1 MESVKTGKTNKV
13 GKNTEMAHTKT
24 NKETHFKQVSAITNR
39 IRSIGGIFTKIAKK
53 VRELVKKHP
62 KKSSA
67 ALVVLTP
74 VACKRAKELD
84 DKVQDKSK
92 QAEKENK
99 INWWKYSGLTIATSL
114 LLAACSAGDI
124 DKQIELEQEK
134 QKTEQEKKEAE
145 NARDRA
151 NKSEIE
157 LEQERQ
163 KTNKSGIELANSQIK
178 AEQER
183 QKTEQEKQKAN
194 KSEIELEQQK
204 QKTINTQRDLIKE
217 QKDFIKETEQNCQE
231 KHGQLFIKRARIKTG
246 ITTGIAI
253 EIEAECKTPKPTK
266 TNQTPIQPK
275 HLPNSK
281 HPHSQRGSKA
291 QELIAYLLFEQKD
304 FIIETEQKCQEK
316 HNQFFIKKAGIK
328 GGAIEVEAEC
338 KTPKPTK
345 TNQTP
350 IQPKHL
356 PNSKQPHS
364 QRGSKA
370 QELIAYLQKELES
383 LPYSQKAIAKQVDFY
398 KPSSI
403 AYLELDP
410 RDFKVTEEWQNE
422 NLKIRSKA
430 QAKMLEMRKPQANL
444 SPSQSFLF
452 VQRIFADINKEIEA
466 AANTEKKAEKV
477 GYGYSKRV

>member
-1 MESVKTGKTNKV
+1 MESVKTGRTNKV
-13 GKNTEMAHTKT
+13 GKNAETANTKA
-24 NKETHFKQVSAITNR
+24 NKETHFKQMSAITNTL
-39 IRSIGGIFTKIAKK
+39 RSIGGIFTKIAKK

-62 KKSSA
+62 KKSNV
-67 ALVVLTP
+67 ALVVLTH

-92 QAEKENK
+92 QAEKENQ

-114 LLAACSAGDI
+114 LLAACSTGDI

-134 QKTEQEKKEAE
+134 QK
-145 NARDRA
+145 A
-151 NKSEIE
+151 NKSGIE

-163 KTNKSGIELANSQIK
+163 KTEQEKQKANKSGIELEQERQKTEQEKQKANKSGIEL
-178 AEQER
+178 EQER

-231 KHGQLFIKRARIKTG
+231 KHGQLFIKKARIKTG

-253 EIEAECKTPKPTK
+253 EI
-266 TNQTPIQPK
+266 
-275 HLPNSK
+275 
-281 HPHSQRGSKA
+281 
-291 QELIAYLLFEQKD
+291 
-304 FIIETEQKCQEK
+304 
-316 HNQFFIKKAGIK
+316 
-328 GGAIEVEAEC
+328 EAEC

-383 LPYSQKAIAKQVDFY
+383 LPYSQKAIAKQVNFLQTEFY
-398 KPSSI
+398 
-403 AYLELDP
+403 
-410 RDFKVTEEWQNE
+410 R
-422 NLKIRSKA
+422 
-430 QAKMLEMRKPQANL
+430 
-444 SPSQSFLF
+444 LF
-452 VQRIFADINKEIEA
+452 R
-466 AANTEKKAEKV
+466 T
-477 GYGYSKRV
+477 RP

>member
-1 MESVKTGKTNKV
+1 M
-13 GKNTEMAHTKT
+13 
-24 NKETHFKQVSAITNR
+24 
-39 IRSIGGIFTKIAKK
+39 IRSIGGFFTKIMKR

-62 KKSSA
+62 KKSKA
-67 ALVVLTP
+67 ALVVLTH

-92 QAEKENK
+92 QAEKENQ

-114 LLAACSAGDI
+114 LLAACNAGDI

-134 QKTEQEKKEAE
+134 QE
-145 NARDRA
+145 A
-151 NKSEIE
+151 NKSGIE
-157 LEQERQ
+157 LEQERQKTNKSGIELEQQRQKTEQEKQ

-281 HPHSQRGSKA
+281 
-291 QELIAYLLFEQKD
+291 
-304 FIIETEQKCQEK
+304 
-316 HNQFFIKKAGIK
+316 
-328 GGAIEVEAEC
+328 
-338 KTPKPTK
+338 
-345 TNQTP
+345 
-350 IQPKHL
+350 QPR
-356 PNSKQPHS
+356 S

-398 KPSSI
+398 RPSSI

-410 RDFKVTEEWQNE
+410 RDFKVTEEWQKE

-430 QAKMLEMRKPQANL
+430 QAKMLEMRHLKPDPQAHL
-444 SPSQSFLF
+444 STSQSLLL
-452 VQRIFADINKEIEA
+452 VQKIFADVNKEIKVV
-466 AANTEKKAEKV
+466 ANTEKKAEKV

>member
-13 GKNTEMAHTKT
+13 GKNTEMANTKT
-24 NKETHFKQVSAITNR
+24 NKEAHFKQANAITNTL
-39 IRSIGGIFTKIAKK
+39 RSIGGFFTKIMNR
-53 VRELVKKHP
+53 VRGLVKKHP
-62 KKSSA
+62 KKSKV
-67 ALVVLTP
+67 ALVVLTH

-92 QAEKENK
+92 QAEKENQ
-99 INWWKYSGLTIATSL
+99 INWWKYSGLTIAASL
-114 LLAACSAGDI
+114 LLAACSVGDI
-124 DKQIELEQEK
+124 DKQIEL
-134 QKTEQEKKEAE
+134 EQEKKEAE

-151 NKSEIE
+151 NKSGIE

-231 KHGQLFIKRARIKTG
+231 KHGQLFIKKARITTG
-246 ITTGIAI
+246 VTTGIAI

-281 HPHSQRGSKA
+281 
-291 QELIAYLLFEQKD
+291 
-304 FIIETEQKCQEK
+304 
-316 HNQFFIKKAGIK
+316 
-328 GGAIEVEAEC
+328 
-338 KTPKPTK
+338 
-345 TNQTP
+345 
-350 IQPKHL
+350 QPR
-356 PNSKQPHS
+356 S

-383 LPYSQKAIAKQVDFY
+383 LPYSQKAIAKQVNFY
-398 KPSSI
+398 RPSSI

-410 RDFKVTEEWQNE
+410 RDFNVTEEWQKE

-430 QAKMLEMRKPQANL
+430 QAKMLEMRDLKPDLQAHL
-444 SPSQSFLF
+444 STSQSLLF
-452 VQRIFADINKEIEA
+452 VQKIFADINKEIKVV
-466 AANTEKKAEKV
+466 ANTEKKAEKA

>member
-1 MESVKTGKTNKV
+1 MKLVKTGKTNKV
-13 GKNTEMAHTKT
+13 GKNTEVANTKT
-24 NKETHFKQVSAITNR
+24 NKETHFKQVSTIINTL
-39 IRSIGGIFTKIAKK
+39 RSIGGIFTKIMKK

-62 KKSSA
+62 KKSKV
-67 ALVVLTP
+67 ALVALTH

-92 QAEKENK
+92 QAEKENQ

-114 LLAACSAGDI
+114 LLAACNAGDI

-134 QKTEQEKKEAE
+134 QK
-145 NARDRA
+145 A
-151 NKSEIE
+151 NKSGIE

-183 QKTEQEKQKAN
+183 QKTNKSGIELEQQRQKTEQEKQKTN
-194 KSEIELEQQK
+194 KSEIELANSQIKAEQEK

-231 KHGQLFIKRARIKTG
+231 KHGQLFIKRTRIKTG

-253 EIEAECKTPKPTK
+253 EIEAECKTPKP
-266 TNQTPIQPK
+266 
-275 HLPNSK
+275 
-281 HPHSQRGSKA
+281 A
-291 QELIAYLLFEQKD
+291 
-304 FIIETEQKCQEK
+304 
-316 HNQFFIKKAGIK
+316 
-328 GGAIEVEAEC
+328 
-338 KTPKPTK
+338 K

-356 PNSKQPHS
+356 PNSKQPRS

-430 QAKMLEMRKPQANL
+430 QAKMLEMRNLKPDPQAHL
-444 SPSQSFLF
+444 STSQSLLF
-452 VQRIFADINKEIEA
+452 VQKIFADINKEIKA
-466 AANTEKKAEKV
+466 VANTEKKAEKA
-477 GYGYSKRV
+477 GYGYSKRM

>member
-13 GKNTEMAHTKT
+13 GKNTEMAHTKA
-24 NKETHFKQVSAITNR
+24 NKETHFKQASAIINTL
-39 IRSIGGIFTKIAKK
+39 RSIGGFFTKIMKR
-53 VRELVKKHP
+53 VRGLVKKHP
-62 KKSSA
+62 KKSKA
-67 ALVVLTP
+67 ALVVLTH
-74 VACKRAKELD
+74 VACKKAKELD

-114 LLAACSAGDI
+114 LLAACSIGDV
-124 DKQIELEQEK
+124 DKQIELEQER

-151 NKSEIE
+151 NKSGIE
-157 LEQERQ
+157 LEQE
-163 KTNKSGIELANSQIK
+163 
-178 AEQER
+178 
-183 QKTEQEKQKAN
+183 
-194 KSEIELEQQK
+194 K
-204 QKTINTQRDLIKE
+204 QKTIKT
-217 QKDFIKETEQNCQE
+217 QKDFIKYLEQNCKE
-231 KHGQLFIKRARIKTG
+231 NHGQFLIEKGGIKAGIDG
-246 ITTGIAI
+246 IT
-253 EIEAECKTPKPTK
+253 IEAEAKCKTPKPAK
-266 TNQTPIQPK
+266 TNQTPIQ
-275 HLPNSK
+275 S
-281 HPHSQRGSKA
+281 
-291 QELIAYLLFEQKD
+291 
-304 FIIETEQKCQEK
+304 
-316 HNQFFIKKAGIK
+316 
-328 GGAIEVEAEC
+328 
-338 KTPKPTK
+338 
-345 TNQTP
+345 
-350 IQPKHL
+350 KHL

-410 RDFKVTEEWQNE
+410 RDFKATEEWQNE

-444 SPSQSFLF
+444 SPFQSFSILQNI
-452 VQRIFADINKEIEA
+452 VADINKEIEA
-466 AANTEKKAEKV
+466 SANTAKKAEKA

>member
-1 MESVKTGKTNKV
+1 MKSVKTGKTNKV
-13 GKNTEMAHTKT
+13 GKNTEIANTKT
-24 NKETHFKQVSAITNR
+24 NKETHFKQVSAIINTL
-39 IRSIGGIFTKIAKK
+39 RSIGGFFTKIMNK

-62 KKSSA
+62 KKSKVV
-67 ALVVLTP
+67 LVVLTH

-92 QAEKENK
+92 QAEKENQ

-114 LLAACSAGDI
+114 LLAACNAGDI

-134 QKTEQEKKEAE
+134 QK
-145 NARDRA
+145 A
-151 NKSEIE
+151 NKSGIE

-163 KTNKSGIELANSQIK
+163 KTNKSGIELEQQRQKTEQEKQKTNKSEIELANSQIK
-178 AEQER
+178 AEQEK

-231 KHGQLFIKRARIKTG
+231 KHGQLFIKRTRIKTG

-253 EIEAECKTPKPTK
+253 EIEAECKIPKP
-266 TNQTPIQPK
+266 
-275 HLPNSK
+275 
-281 HPHSQRGSKA
+281 A
-291 QELIAYLLFEQKD
+291 
-304 FIIETEQKCQEK
+304 
-316 HNQFFIKKAGIK
+316 
-328 GGAIEVEAEC
+328 
-338 KTPKPTK
+338 K

-356 PNSKQPHS
+356 PNSKQPRS

-430 QAKMLEMRKPQANL
+430 QAKMLEMRDKPDPQAHL
-444 SPSQSFLF
+444 STSQSLLF
-452 VQRIFADINKEIEA
+452 VQKIFADINKEIKVV
-466 AANTEKKAEKV
+466 ANTEKKAEKA

>member
-1 MESVKTGKTNKV
+1 MFFEKKVGNGISKKTGKTNKV
-13 GKNTEMAHTKT
+13 GKNTEMANAKA
-24 NKETHFKQVSAITNR
+24 NKEAHFKQANAITNI
-39 IRSIGGIFTKIAKK
+39 IRSIGGFFTKIMNR
-53 VRELVKKHP
+53 VRGLVKKHP
-62 KKSSA
+62 EKSSA
-67 ALVVLTP
+67 ALVVLTH
-74 VACKRAKELD
+74 VACKKAKELD

-92 QAEKENK
+92 QAEKENQ
-99 INWWKYSGLTIATSL
+99 INWWKYSGLTIAASL

-134 QKTEQEKKEAE
+134 KEAE

-151 NKSEIE
+151 
-157 LEQERQ
+157 
-163 KTNKSGIELANSQIK
+163 NKSGIELANSQIK

-194 KSEIELEQQK
+194 KSAIELEQQK

-231 KHGQLFIKRARIKTG
+231 KHGQLFIKKARIKTG

-253 EIEAECKTPKPTK
+253 EIEAECKTPKPAK

-275 HLPNSK
+275 HL
-281 HPHSQRGSKA
+281 Q
-291 QELIAYLLFEQKD
+291 
-304 FIIETEQKCQEK
+304 
-316 HNQFFIKKAGIK
+316 
-328 GGAIEVEAEC
+328 
-338 KTPKPTK
+338 
-345 TNQTP
+345 
-350 IQPKHL
+350 
-356 PNSKQPHS
+356 NSKQPHS

-383 LPYSQKAIAKQVDFY
+383 LPYSQKAIAKQVNFY

-410 RDFKVTEEWQNE
+410 RDFNVTGEWQKE

-430 QAKMLEMRKPQANL
+430 QAKMLEMRNPQAHL
-444 SPSQSFLF
+444 PTSQSLLF
-452 VQRIFADINKEIEA
+452 VQKIFADINKEIKVV
-466 AANTEKKAEKV
+466 ANTEKKAEKA
-477 GYGYSKRV
+477 GYGYSKRM

>member
-1 MESVKTGKTNKV
+1 MKTGKTNKV
-13 GKNTEMAHTKT
+13 GKNAETANTKT
-24 NKETHFKQVSAITNR
+24 NKETHFKQVSAITN
-39 IRSIGGIFTKIAKK
+39 ILRSIGGIFTKIAKK

-62 KKSSA
+62 EKSSA
-67 ALVVLTP
+67 ALVVLTH

-114 LLAACSAGDI
+114 LLAACSVGDI
-124 DKQIELEQEK
+124 DKQIEL
-134 QKTEQEKKEAE
+134 EQEKKEAE

-151 NKSEIE
+151 NKSGIE
-157 LEQERQ
+157 LEQE
-163 KTNKSGIELANSQIK
+163 
-178 AEQER
+178 
-183 QKTEQEKQKAN
+183 
-194 KSEIELEQQK
+194 K
-204 QKTINTQRDLIKE
+204 QKTIKT
-217 QKDFIKETEQNCQE
+217 QKDFIKDLEQNCKE
-231 KHGQLFIKRARIKTG
+231 NHGQFFIEKGGIKAGIGG
-246 ITTGIAI
+246 IT
-253 EIEAECKTPKPTK
+253 IEAEAK
-266 TNQTPIQPK
+266 
-275 HLPNSK
+275 
-281 HPHSQRGSKA
+281 
-291 QELIAYLLFEQKD
+291 
-304 FIIETEQKCQEK
+304 
-316 HNQFFIKKAGIK
+316 
-328 GGAIEVEAEC
+328 C

-383 LPYSQKAIAKQVDFY
+383 LPYSQKAIVKQVDFY

-430 QAKMLEMRKPQANL
+430 QAKMLEMRNVKPYPQANL
-444 SPSQSFLF
+444 STSQSLLF
-452 VQRIFADINKEIEA
+452 VQKIFADISKEIEA
-466 AANTEKKAEKV
+466 VANTEKKAEKV

>member
-1 MESVKTGKTNKV
+1 MKSVKTGKTNKV

-24 NKETHFKQVSAITNR
+24 NKETHFKQMSAITNTL
-39 IRSIGGIFTKIAKK
+39 RSIGGIFTKIAKK

-62 KKSSA
+62 KKSNA
-67 ALVVLTP
+67 ALVVLTHI
-74 VACKRAKELD
+74 ACKKAKELD

-99 INWWKYSGLTIATSL
+99 INWWKYSGLTIAASL

-134 QKTEQEKKEAE
+134 KEAE

-151 NKSEIE
+151 NKSGIE
-157 LEQERQ
+157 LEQE
-163 KTNKSGIELANSQIK
+163 
-178 AEQER
+178 
-183 QKTEQEKQKAN
+183 
-194 KSEIELEQQK
+194 K
-204 QKTINTQRDLIKE
+204 QKTIKT
-217 QKDFIKETEQNCQE
+217 QKDFIKYMEQNCKE
-231 KHGQLFIKRARIKTG
+231 NHGQFFIEKGGTKAGIGG
-246 ITTGIAI
+246 IT
-253 EIEAECKTPKPTK
+253 IEAEAKCKTPKP
-266 TNQTPIQPK
+266 
-275 HLPNSK
+275 
-281 HPHSQRGSKA
+281 A
-291 QELIAYLLFEQKD
+291 
-304 FIIETEQKCQEK
+304 
-316 HNQFFIKKAGIK
+316 
-328 GGAIEVEAEC
+328 
-338 KTPKPTK
+338 K

-356 PNSKQPHS
+356 PNSKQPRS

-370 QELIAYLQKELES
+370 QEFIAYLQKELES
-383 LPYSQKAIAKQVDFY
+383 LPYSQKAIVKQVDFY

-430 QAKMLEMRKPQANL
+430 QAKMLEMRNPQANL
-444 SPSQSFLF
+444 SPFQSFSILQNI
-452 VQRIFADINKEIEA
+452 VADINKEIEA

-477 GYGYSKRV
+477 GYGYSKRM

>member
-13 GKNTEMAHTKT
+13 GKNAETANTKA
-24 NKETHFKQVSAITNR
+24 NKETHFKQANAITNTL
-39 IRSIGGIFTKIAKK
+39 RSIGGIFTKIMKR
-53 VRELVKKHP
+53 VRGLVKKHP
-62 KKSSA
+62 KKSNA
-67 ALVVLTP
+67 ALVVLTHA
-74 VACKRAKELD
+74 ACKRAKELD

-92 QAEKENK
+92 QAEKENQ
-99 INWWKYSGLTIATSL
+99 INWWKYSGLTIAASL

-134 QKTEQEKKEAE
+134 QKTEQEQQKTEQERQK
-145 NARDRA
+145 A
-151 NKSEIE
+151 NKSGIE

-163 KTNKSGIELANSQIK
+163 KTEQERQKTNKSEIELANSQIK
-178 AEQER
+178 VEQER
-183 QKTEQEKQKAN
+183 QKAN

-217 QKDFIKETEQNCQE
+217 QKDFIKYAEQNCQE
-231 KHGQLFIKRARIKTG
+231 KHGQLFIKKTRIKTG

-253 EIEAECKTPKPTK
+253 EIEAECKTPKP
-266 TNQTPIQPK
+266 
-275 HLPNSK
+275 
-281 HPHSQRGSKA
+281 A
-291 QELIAYLLFEQKD
+291 
-304 FIIETEQKCQEK
+304 
-316 HNQFFIKKAGIK
+316 
-328 GGAIEVEAEC
+328 
-338 KTPKPTK
+338 K

-356 PNSKQPHS
+356 PNSKQPRS

-398 KPSSI
+398 RPSSI

-410 RDFKVTEEWQNE
+410 RDFKVTEEWQKE

-430 QAKMLEMRKPQANL
+430 QAKMLEMRHLKPDPQAHL
-444 SPSQSFLF
+444 STSQSLLF
-452 VQRIFADINKEIEA
+452 VQKIFADVNKEIEV
-466 AANTEKKAEKV
+466 AANTGKKVEKAS
-477 GYGYSKRV
+477 YGYSKRV

>member
-13 GKNTEMAHTKT
+13 GKNTETANAKA
-24 NKETHFKQVSAITNR
+24 NKETHFKQASTITNM
-39 IRSIGGIFTKIAKK
+39 IRSIGGFFTKIAKK
-53 VRELVKKHP
+53 VRGLVKKHP
-62 KKSSA
+62 KKSRA
-67 ALVVLTP
+67 ALVVLTH
-74 VACKRAKELD
+74 VACRKAKELD

-92 QAEKENK
+92 QAEKENQ

-114 LLAACSAGDI
+114 LLAACSVGDT

-134 QKTEQEKKEAE
+134 QKANKSGIELEQERQKTEQERQKT
-145 NARDRA
+145 

-183 QKTEQEKQKAN
+183 QKTEQEKQKT
-194 KSEIELEQQK
+194 EQEQQK
-204 QKTINTQRDLIKE
+204 TEQEKQKTSNIETNNQIKVEQEQQKTEQEKQKTNNTQKDLIK
-217 QKDFIKETEQNCQE
+217 KAEQNCQE
-231 KHGQLFIKRARIKTG
+231 
-246 ITTGIAI
+246 
-253 EIEAECKTPKPTK
+253 
-266 TNQTPIQPK
+266 N
-275 HLPNSK
+275 
-281 HPHSQRGSKA
+281 
-291 QELIAYLLFEQKD
+291 
-304 FIIETEQKCQEK
+304 
-316 HNQFFIKKAGIK
+316 HNQFFIKKLGIK
-328 GGAIEVEAEC
+328 GGIAIEVEAEC

-350 IQPKHL
+350 IQPKHF
-356 PNSKQPHS
+356 PNSKQPRS

-398 KPSSI
+398 RPSSI

-410 RDFKVTEEWQNE
+410 RDFNVTEEWQKE

-430 QAKMLEMRKPQANL
+430 QAKMLEMRSLKPDSQAHL
-444 SPSQSFLF
+444 STSQSLLL
-452 VQRIFADINKEIEA
+452 VQKIFADINKEIKVV
-466 AANTEKKAEKV
+466 ANTEKKVEKA
-477 GYGYSKRV
+477 GYGYSKRM

>member
-13 GKNTEMAHTKT
+13 GKNTEMANAKT
-24 NKETHFKQVSAITNR
+24 NKETHFKQVSAITNTL
-39 IRSIGGIFTKIAKK
+39 RSIGGIFTKIVKK
-53 VRELVKKHP
+53 VRELFKKHP
-62 KKSSA
+62 KKSKV
-67 ALVVLTP
+67 ALVVLTH
-74 VACKRAKELD
+74 ATCKRAKELD

-92 QAEKENK
+92 QAEKENQ

-114 LLAACSAGDI
+114 LLAACNVGDI

-134 QKTEQEKKEAE
+134 KEVE

-151 NKSEIE
+151 NKSGIE
-157 LEQERQ
+157 LEQEKQ
-163 KTNKSGIELANSQIK
+163 KANKSEIELANNQIK

-231 KHGQLFIKRARIKTG
+231 KHGQLFIKKARIKTG

-253 EIEAECKTPKPTK
+253 EIEAECKTPKP
-266 TNQTPIQPK
+266 
-275 HLPNSK
+275 
-281 HPHSQRGSKA
+281 A
-291 QELIAYLLFEQKD
+291 
-304 FIIETEQKCQEK
+304 
-316 HNQFFIKKAGIK
+316 
-328 GGAIEVEAEC
+328 
-338 KTPKPTK
+338 K

-356 PNSKQPHS
+356 PNSKQPRS

-430 QAKMLEMRKPQANL
+430 QAKMLEMRHLKPDPQAHL
-444 SPSQSFLF
+444 PTSQSLLF
-452 VQRIFADINKEIEA
+452 VQKIFADINKEIKVV
-466 AANTEKKAEKV
+466 ANTEKKVEKA
-477 GYGYSKRV
+477 GYGYSKGM

>member
-13 GKNTEMAHTKT
+13 GKNTETANTKA
-24 NKETHFKQVSAITNR
+24 NKEAHFKQVSAITNM
-39 IRSIGGIFTKIAKK
+39 IRSIGGFFTKIVKK

-62 KKSSA
+62 KKSNA
-67 ALVVLTP
+67 ALVVLTH
-74 VACKRAKELD
+74 VACKKAKELD

-92 QAEKENK
+92 QAEKENQ

-114 LLAACSAGDI
+114 LLAACSVGDT
-124 DKQIELEQEK
+124 DKQIELEQEKQKANKSGIELEQEK
-134 QKTEQEKKEAE
+134 QKTEQERQKT
-145 NARDRA
+145 

-231 KHGQLFIKRARIKTG
+231 KHGQLFIKKARIKTG

-281 HPHSQRGSKA
+281 
-291 QELIAYLLFEQKD
+291 
-304 FIIETEQKCQEK
+304 
-316 HNQFFIKKAGIK
+316 
-328 GGAIEVEAEC
+328 
-338 KTPKPTK
+338 
-345 TNQTP
+345 
-350 IQPKHL
+350 QPR
-356 PNSKQPHS
+356 S

-410 RDFKVTEEWQNE
+410 RDFNATEEWQKE

-430 QAKMLEMRKPQANL
+430 QAKMLEMRSLKPDPQAHL
-444 SPSQSFLF
+444 STSQSLLL
-452 VQRIFADINKEIEA
+452 VQKIFADVSKEIEA
-466 AANTEKKAEKV
+466 AANTEKKAEKA
-477 GYGYSKRV
+477 GYGYSKRM

>member
-1 MESVKTGKTNKV
+1 MESVKIGKTNKV
-13 GKNTEMAHTKT
+13 GKNTETADTKA
-24 NKETHFKQVSAITNR
+24 NKETHFKQASAITNTL
-39 IRSIGGIFTKIAKK
+39 RSIGGFFTKIAKRA
-53 VRELVKKHP
+53 RELVKKHP
-62 KKSSA
+62 KKSRA
-67 ALVVLTP
+67 VLVVLTH
-74 VACKRAKELD
+74 VACRKAKELD
-84 DKVQDKSK
+84 DKIQDKSK
-92 QAEKENK
+92 QAKKENQ

-114 LLAACSAGDI
+114 LLAACSAGDT

-134 QKTEQEKKEAE
+134 QEANKIGIELEQERQKTEQERQKT
-145 NARDRA
+145 

-194 KSEIELEQQK
+194 KSGIELEQQK

-231 KHGQLFIKRARIKTG
+231 KHGQLFIKKARIKTG

-281 HPHSQRGSKA
+281 
-291 QELIAYLLFEQKD
+291 
-304 FIIETEQKCQEK
+304 
-316 HNQFFIKKAGIK
+316 
-328 GGAIEVEAEC
+328 
-338 KTPKPTK
+338 
-345 TNQTP
+345 
-350 IQPKHL
+350 QPR
-356 PNSKQPHS
+356 S

-410 RDFKVTEEWQNE
+410 RDFNVTEEWQKE

-430 QAKMLEMRKPQANL
+430 QAKMLEMRDLKPDPQAHL
-444 SPSQSFLF
+444 STSQSLLF
-452 VQRIFADINKEIEA
+452 VQKIFADVNKEIKVV
-466 AANTEKKAEKV
+466 ANTEKKVEKA

>member
-13 GKNTEMAHTKT
+13 GKNTETANTKAS
-24 NKETHFKQVSAITNR
+24 KETHFKQVSAITNTL
-39 IRSIGGIFTKIAKK
+39 RSIGGIFTKIAKK

-62 KKSSA
+62 KKSNA
-67 ALVVLTP
+67 ALVVLTH
-74 VACKRAKELD
+74 VACRKAKELD

-92 QAEKENK
+92 QAEKENQ
-99 INWWKYSGLTIATSL
+99 INWWKYSGLTIAASL
-114 LLAACSAGDI
+114 LLAACSAGDT

-134 QKTEQEKKEAE
+134 QKANKSGIELEQERQKTEQERQKT
-145 NARDRA
+145 

-183 QKTEQEKQKAN
+183 QKTEQERQKAN

-231 KHGQLFIKRARIKTG
+231 KHGQLFIKKARIKTG

-253 EIEAECKTPKPTK
+253 EIEAECKTPKP
-266 TNQTPIQPK
+266 
-275 HLPNSK
+275 
-281 HPHSQRGSKA
+281 A
-291 QELIAYLLFEQKD
+291 
-304 FIIETEQKCQEK
+304 
-316 HNQFFIKKAGIK
+316 
-328 GGAIEVEAEC
+328 
-338 KTPKPTK
+338 K

-364 QRGSKA
+364 QRESKA

-383 LPYSQKAIAKQVDFY
+383 LPYSQKAIAKQVNFY
-398 KPSSI
+398 RPSSI

-410 RDFKVTEEWQNE
+410 RDFKVTEEWQKE

-430 QAKMLEMRKPQANL
+430 QAKMLEMRHLKPYPQAHL
-444 SPSQSFLF
+444 PTSQSLLF
-452 VQRIFADINKEIEA
+452 VQKIFADINKEIKIV
-466 AANTEKKAEKV
+466 ANTEKKAEKA

>member
-13 GKNTEMAHTKT
+13 GKNTEMANTKT
-24 NKETHFKQVSAITNR
+24 NKETHFKQVSAIINT

-62 KKSSA
+62 KKSKV
-67 ALVVLTP
+67 ALVVLTH

-84 DKVQDKSK
+84 DRVQDKSK
-92 QAEKENK
+92 QAEKENQ

-114 LLAACSAGDI
+114 LLVACSTGDI

-134 QKTEQEKKEAE
+134 QKANKSGIELEQERQKTEQEKQK
-145 NARDRA
+145 A

-231 KHGQLFIKRARIKTG
+231 KHGQLFIKKTRIKTG

-253 EIEAECKTPKPTK
+253 EIEAECKTPK
-266 TNQTPIQPK
+266 
-275 HLPNSK
+275 L
-281 HPHSQRGSKA
+281 A
-291 QELIAYLLFEQKD
+291 
-304 FIIETEQKCQEK
+304 
-316 HNQFFIKKAGIK
+316 
-328 GGAIEVEAEC
+328 
-338 KTPKPTK
+338 K

-364 QRGSKA
+364 QRGSKT

-398 KPSSI
+398 RPSSI

-410 RDFKVTEEWQNE
+410 RDFKVTEEWQKE

-430 QAKMLEMRKPQANL
+430 QAKMLEMRNPQAHL
-444 SPSQSFLF
+444 STSQSLLF
-452 VQRIFADINKEIEA
+452 VQKIFADISKEIEA
-466 AANTEKKAEKV
+466 SVNTEKKAEKA
-477 GYGYSKRV
+477 GYGYSKRM